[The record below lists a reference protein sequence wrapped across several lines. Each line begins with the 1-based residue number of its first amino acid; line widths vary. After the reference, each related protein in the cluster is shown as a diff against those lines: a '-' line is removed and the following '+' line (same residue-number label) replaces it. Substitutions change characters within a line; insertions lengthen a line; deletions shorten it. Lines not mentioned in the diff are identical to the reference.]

1 MDAPDDI
8 LGTVRAGDGTLAIR
22 AHSIANIDYTDDL
35 VWFIVD
41 IGGELNLADTD
52 LEDIN
57 QLIGTWPIVYQ
68 PQTTP

>member
-8 LGTVRAGDGTLAIR
+8 LGTVRAVDGTLAIR
-22 AHSIANIDYTDDL
+22 AHSIAVEYNDL